1 MDLSTLANVAT
12 ALTVIT
18 GVFFA
23 LLESRRA
30 RQDREERAAFTTVR
44 ALFTPAWITSAN
56 YVQQMPEGTTVEQI
70 EGDRRLFKATH
81 SVLVIL
87 EGLGYSVFARVI
99 PLHVVDDLM
108 GGMVR
113 VTWRNLRA
121 YVEHERK
128 LSRSEKN
135 WEWVQWLA
143 EQIERNGSGQTNLK
157 IGAQTAFRDWKP

>member
-1 MDLSTLANVAT
+1 MPTTAQPAKAAVIGCGIKSPGCIASSKITRVDLSTLANVAT
-12 ALTVIT
+12 ALAVIT

-23 LLESRRA
+23 LLEARRA

-56 YVQQMPEGTTVEQI
+56 YVQQMPEGTTIEQI

-99 PLHVVDDLM
+99 PLHVVDDLRAEWCAAP
-108 GGMVR
+108 GGTCVL
-113 VTWRNLRA
+113 TSNTSA
-121 YVEHERK
+121 
-128 LSRSEKN
+128 S
-135 WEWVQWLA
+135 
-143 EQIERNGSGQTNLK
+143 
-157 IGAQTAFRDWKP
+157 